1 MPINILMPALSPTMT
16 EGNLARWLKREG
28 DRVTTGD
35 ILVEI
40 ETDKATMEVEAVDD
54 GTLARILVP
63 DGTEGVKVNAVIA
76 MLLADGED
84 AAALDGAGTAAPEF
98 RASGAEAGPAT
109 AAPADAAATPL
120 ARRMAAQAGL
130 DLRAIPGSGARGKV
144 TRKDVESA
152 ITGGKASSAAPVVLA
167 APTTQPAR
175 RVIASPVA
183 RRMAGDRGI
192 DLATV
197 AGSGPGGRVVKADVE
212 AALATA
218 PAPATAQ
225 ETGVGGSVEPL
236 GTMRRIIAERMA
248 SSKQTVP
255 HFYLT
260 VDCEIDELLAERKA
274 LNAADKDLKLSLN
287 DFIIRAIA
295 LALIEV
301 PDANV
306 MWDDGNLR
314 RFEAADIAVAVALE
328 EGLITPV
335 IRAADTKGLAR
346 ISAEM
351 KDLAARA
358 REGKLAPEEYR
369 GGTFTVSN
377 LGMFGIKQ
385 FEAIINPPQA
395 GILAVGAGAQQPVV
409 KEGALAI
416 ATVMSMTL
424 SCDHRV
430 LDGAIGAK
438 LLTTIKRLLEYPPQM
453 LL

>member
-1 MPINILMPALSPTMT
+1 
-16 EGNLARWLKREG
+16 
-28 DRVTTGD
+28 
-35 ILVEI
+35 
-40 ETDKATMEVEAVDD
+40 
-54 GTLARILVP
+54 
-63 DGTEGVKVNAVIA
+63 
-76 MLLADGED
+76 
-84 AAALDGAGTAAPEF
+84 
-98 RASGAEAGPAT
+98 
-109 AAPADAAATPL
+109 
-120 ARRMAAQAGL
+120 
-130 DLRAIPGSGARGKV
+130 
-144 TRKDVESA
+144 
-152 ITGGKASSAAPVVLA
+152 
-167 APTTQPAR
+167 
-175 RVIASPVA
+175 
-183 RRMAGDRGI
+183 
-192 DLATV
+192 
-197 AGSGPGGRVVKADVE
+197 
-212 AALATA
+212 
-218 PAPATAQ
+218 
-225 ETGVGGSVEPL
+225 
-236 GTMRRIIAERMA
+236 MRRIIAERMA
-248 SSKQTVP
+248 SAKQTVP

-274 LNAADKDLKLSLN
+274 LNAAAKELKLSVN

-314 RFEAADIAVAVALE
+314 RFEVADIAVAVALD

-335 IRAADTKGLAR
+335 IRAADTKGLAQ

-358 REGKLAPEEYR
+358 REAKLAPEEYR
-369 GGTFTVSN
+369 GGSFTVSN

-395 GILAVGAGAQQPVV
+395 GILAVGAGAQRPVV
-409 KEGALAI
+409 KGGALAI

>member
-16 EGNLARWLKREG
+16 EGNLARWLKHEG
-28 DRVTTGD
+28 DRVTSGD
-35 ILVEI
+35 ILAEI

-84 AAALDGAGTAAPEF
+84 AAALDMVEIAAQPAASEAEGGPTNGTQ
-98 RASGAEAGPAT
+98 
-109 AAPADAAATPL
+109 ADFAATPL

-130 DLRAIPGSGARGKV
+130 DIAAIPGSGAHGKV
-144 TRKDVESA
+144 TRKDVEAA
-152 ITGGKASSAAPVVLA
+152 ITGAKPSSAAPA
-167 APTTQPAR
+167 AAAAQPAG

-183 RRMAGDRGI
+183 RRMARDRGI
-192 DLATV
+192 DLAAV
-197 AGSGPGGRVVKADVE
+197 AGSGPGGRVVKADLE
-212 AALATA
+212 AAPVTA
-218 PAPATAQ
+218 PASATSQ
-225 ETGVGGSVEPL
+225 EAGAGGSVEPL
-236 GTMRRIIAERMA
+236 GTIRRIIAERMA
-248 SSKQTVP
+248 SAKQTVP

-260 VDCEIDELLAERKA
+260 VDCEIDEILAERKA
-274 LNAADKDLKLSLN
+274 LNAAAKDLKLSVN

-314 RFEAADIAVAVALE
+314 RFDSADIAVAVALD

-335 IRAADTKGLAR
+335 IRAADTKGLAQ

-358 REGKLAPEEYR
+358 REAKLAPEEYR
-369 GGTFTVSN
+369 GGSFTVSN

-395 GILAVGAGAQQPVV
+395 GILAVGAGAPRPVV
-409 KEGALAI
+409 KGGALAI